1 MFNVIIMLKVLV
13 TQSCLT
19 LCTRME
25 CSPPGSFVHGILQ
38 ARILEGA
45 AIFFFQGI
53 FPTKGLNLGLL
64 HCRQTLPSE
73 PPGSPIIRLYD
84 LKYRK
89 QTHHHHTHTN
99 HKEKNKQP
107 RMVNQIVSLPLPGL
121 TRVWTLSWKGNNS
134 RSHLWC
140 WGALHDLFLGF
151 WDQSTSIISTYF
163 SLGHAAPC
171 HPSLTQILSQSVP
184 LPRLSFPPE
193 TFFPRSPGTYFISP
207 QIPALVSPSLVTPS
221 KDPSHDL
228 SIYIL
233 PGITICDH
241 DNC

>member
-1 MFNVIIMLKVLV
+1 MFIVIIMLKVLV

-89 QTHHHHTHTN
+89 QTHHHHAHTN

-121 TRVWTLSWKGNNS
+121 TRVWTLSWEGNNS

-151 WDQSTSIISTYF
+151 WDQIYLHYLHLFLTRPCGSLSSFPDPDPLPICSLAQAVLSTWD
-163 SLGHAAPC
+163 
-171 HPSLTQILSQSVP
+171 ILSEIPRDLLHQSSNP
-184 LPRLSFPPE
+184 
-193 TFFPRSPGTYFISP
+193 SPGFS
-207 QIPALVSPSLVTPS
+207 IPGHP
-221 KDPSHDL
+221 
-228 SIYIL
+228 I
-233 PGITICDH
+233 
-241 DNC
+241 